1 MALDAADSSTS
12 GQASDLGSLRAQAPP
27 LQLMNMGA
35 VAQVSGRVAYPQP
48 VAYRASARAFSAGD
62 VPAGDGSI
70 SVRASEGTGRSD
82 RLELS
87 DEARVEIDRLK
98 KGDEEVRAHEIAHLA
113 AAGPYAAG
121 GARFTFKIGPDGN
134 SYAVGGEVPVDL
146 TEIPGDPDATARKM
160 AQIRAAALAPRDP
173 SPQDRQVA
181 AEAAR
186 IEAKARA
193 DQVESKKH

>member
-1 MALDAADSSTS
+1 GTFS
-12 GQASDLGSLRAQAPP
+12 ASD
-27 LQLMNMGA
+27 
-35 VAQVSGRVAYPQP
+35 
-48 VAYRASARAFSAGD
+48 
-62 VPAGDGSI
+62 VPGGDGSI
-70 SVRASEGTGRSD
+70 SVGASGRTGMPD

-87 DEARVEIDRLK
+87 DEARAEIDRLK
-98 KGDEEVRAHEIAHLA
+98 KRDEEVRAHEIAHLA

-146 TEIPGDPDATARKM
+146 TEIPGAPDATARKM
-160 AQIRAAALAPRDP
+160 SQIRAAALAPRDP
-173 SPQDRQVA
+173 SPQDREVA

-193 DQVESKKH
+193 EQVESKERAGTHGAEHADDARGS